1 MADLANIPVR
11 ASFDW
16 PSISATPRDRWVV
29 GIDLGKSNDSTA
41 IAVVHHTIVALDSW
55 TPNPTAKHWK
65 QDRVQRFD
73 LLHLQRLPLG
83 LSYVAQVAAIRE
95 ILDREPLSNC
105 KPDTVWDQSGV
116 GAAVVDIAKNAGIPH
131 MHRIVITSGLECT
144 QVDGNT
150 HHVGKGPLISR
161 LEAAMHTR
169 ELHVAAALKE
179 SDTLRDELRDFERRT
194 TEAGRTTWAARGSA
208 HDDTILAVACAIWH
222 ACNRNVCSIEEL
234 RI

>member
-1 MADLANIPVR
+1 MADLSNIPPR
-11 ASFDW
+11 ASHDW
-16 PSISATPRDRWVV
+16 PQIKAPSRDRWVV
-29 GIDLGKSNDSTA
+29 GIDLGKSADSTA
-41 IAVVHHTIVALDSW
+41 LAIVHHTITPLESW

-83 LSYVAQVAAIRE
+83 MNYVAQVAAIRE
-95 ILDREPLSNC
+95 ILEREPLASC
-105 KPDTVWDQSGV
+105 KPDSVWDQTGV
-116 GAAVVDIAKNAGIPH
+116 GAAVVDIARDAGIPR
-131 MHRIVITSGLECT
+131 MHRVVITSGLECT
-144 QVDGNT
+144 YEGGNT
-150 HHVGKGPLISR
+150 YHIGKAPLIAR
-161 LEAAMHTR
+161 LEAAMHTQ

-208 HDDTILAVACAIWH
+208 HDDTVLALACAIWH
-222 ACNRNVCSIEEL
+222 ATNRGTASCEEL

>member
-1 MADLANIPVR
+1 M
-11 ASFDW
+11 
-16 PSISATPRDRWVV
+16 PSITSVGNAAMRSSWNIKPYSDSNIVCPSARR
-29 GIDLGKSNDSTA
+29 A
-41 IAVVHHTIVALDSW
+41 IACIHHTIVPQDDW
-55 TPNPTAKHWK
+55 IPNPTLKHWK
-65 QDRVQRFD
+65 QARVQRFD

-83 LSYVAQVAAIRE
+83 MSYVAQVAAIRE
-95 ILDREPLSNC
+95 LLDREPLRSC

-116 GAAVVDIAKNAGIPH
+116 GAAVVDIAKNAGIPR
-131 MHRIVITSGLECT
+131 MHRIVITAGLDSTCIGG
-144 QVDGNT
+144 DT
-150 HHVGKGPLISR
+150 HHVGKAPLISR

-169 ELHVAAALKE
+169 ELHVASALKE

-222 ACNRNVCSIEEL
+222 ACNRPYCSVEPL

>member
-1 MADLANIPVR
+1 MADLSNIPAR

-16 PSISATPRDRWVV
+16 PRLAARAVDRWVV
-29 GIDLGKSNDSTA
+29 GIDLGKAQDSTA
-41 IAVVHHTIVALDSW
+41 LAVVHHTVQPLETW
-55 TPNPTAKHWK
+55 TPNPTAKNWK
-65 QDRVQRFD
+65 QDRTQRFD

-83 LSYVAQVAAIRE
+83 MSYVAQVAAIRE
-95 ILDREPLSNC
+95 ILEREPLRNFA
-105 KPDTVWDQSGV
+105 PDSVWDQTGV
-116 GAAVVDIAKNAGIPH
+116 GAAVVDIAKNAGIPR

-144 QVDGNT
+144 RVDGST
-150 HHVGKGPLISR
+150 CRVGKAPLISR
-161 LEAAMHTR
+161 LEAAMHTG

-208 HDDTILAVACAIWH
+208 HDDTILALACAVWH
-222 ACNRNVCSIEEL
+222 TCNRPYCSIEPL